1 MLHPFTEDTKNMT
14 VSEIYAKI
22 SELTNKYFQTHNPQ
36 VKQQI
41 QTFLDF
47 YKQEARIKEEKIRLE
62 EQENQENGNIDLD
75 KLINV
80 Q

>member
-1 MLHPFTEDTKNMT
+1 MT
-14 VSEIYAKI
+14 LNEIYDKV
-22 SELTNKYFQTHNPQ
+22 SDLTKKYFQAHNPE

-47 YKQEARIKEEKIRLE
+47 YKQEARIKEEKIKLE
-62 EQENQENGNIDLD
+62 EQDQENGNIDLD